1 MRQNA
6 RAKRSILRQNA
17 TNEVKRSVLRQN
29 ATNEAK
35 RSVLRQNAT
44 NKAKRS
50 VLRQN
55 ATNEAKCSVLRQNAT
70 NKAKRSILRQ
80 NATNEAKRNQEHP
93 FRVGGST
100 IGSRPKSASLS
111 FRSNIAYNE
120 SAKTFSSSNMEK
132 ETYNFNELGVLGEG
146 GFGRVYS
153 GTFEDETEA
162 AVKVLKRDDQQG
174 GQEFLAEVKMLSR
187 LHYRNLVRL
196 LGIFAPLDW
205 RARLKISLGVAQ
217 GLAYFHEDSSLRV
230 IHRDFKSSNILLE
243 QDFTPKVSD
252 FGLA

>member
-1 MRQNA
+1 MSTPTQWDRMGEHHEESEVRKIGYSSGNNGNGGSYGHGNNGRDIKPLGVDISKQREGA
-6 RAKRSILRQNA
+6 QSGHTPPA
-17 TNEVKRSVLRQN
+17 TLLFVIKS
-29 ATNEAK
+29 
-35 RSVLRQNAT
+35 SG
-44 NKAKRS
+44 
-50 VLRQN
+50 
-55 ATNEAKCSVLRQNAT
+55 
-70 NKAKRSILRQ
+70 
-80 NATNEAKRNQEHP
+80 
-93 FRVGGST
+93 VGGST

-132 ETYNFNELGVLGEG
+132 ETYNFNELGILGEG

-162 AVKVLKRDDQQG
+162 AVK
-174 GQEFLAEVKMLSR
+174 EV
-187 LHYRNLVRL
+187 
-196 LGIFAPLDW
+196 AALDW
-205 RARLKISLGVAQ
+205 RACLKISLGVAQ

-243 QDFTPKVSD
+243 QDFTPKVSY